1 METVRFTP
9 GPWEFERPTYAGGE
23 RIVVGAYGFGSIA
36 AISLNGAPRSQS
48 RLASDSPYY
57 QAQISTMEANAQLIS
72 AAPDQNAALE
82 LVLPFLLEEQQVL
95 ERCYLPEPDE
105 EESAGLE
112 RIALLIKV
120 VSESLAKADGKA
132 GA

>member
-1 METVRFTP
+1 METVKCTP
-9 GPWEFERPTYAGGE
+9 RPWRAELGEVHEVRDSEGG
-23 RIVVGAYGFGSIA
+23 RICILTQLRGKNGLCGRRSDHESTTNAHLIA
-36 AISLNGAPRSQS
+36 AAPEI
-48 RLASDSPYY
+48 Y
-57 QAQISTMEANAQLIS
+57 
-72 AAPDQNAALE
+72 AALE

-95 ERCYLPEPDE
+95 ERSYLPEPDE

-120 VSESLAKADGKA
+120 VSEAIAKAKGKA